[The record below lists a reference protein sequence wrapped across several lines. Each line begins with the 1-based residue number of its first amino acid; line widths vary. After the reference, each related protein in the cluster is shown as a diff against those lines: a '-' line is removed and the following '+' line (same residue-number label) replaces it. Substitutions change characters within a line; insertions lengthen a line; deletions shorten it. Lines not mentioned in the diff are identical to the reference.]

1 MIIINEETIR
11 ESAAIIDK
19 DNFLR
24 SALSFA
30 VLSAV
35 SKAGQTDT
43 SGIINKVRDDYL
55 DEDYIRDNDHEIES
69 GGNFI
74 DRKIRWILWELKNR
88 GYLEKPERGIF
99 KLSDKGKVFL
109 DAVSCSLE

>member
-43 SGIINKVRDDYL
+43 SGIKV
-55 DEDYIRDNDHEIES
+55 
-69 GGNFI
+69 
-74 DRKIRWILWELKNR
+74 
-88 GYLEKPERGIF
+88 
-99 KLSDKGKVFL
+99 
-109 DAVSCSLE
+109 

>member
-35 SKAGQTDT
+35 ISLIK
-43 SGIINKVRDDYL
+43 R
-55 DEDYIRDNDHEIES
+55 S
-69 GGNFI
+69 GGLYG
-74 DRKIRWILWELKNR
+74 D
-88 GYLEKPERGIF
+88 
-99 KLSDKGKVFL
+99 
-109 DAVSCSLE
+109 